1 MTDPTSRNK
10 LSLNRESKRTGPEIE
25 ERLHKVLA
33 MAGIGSRRLL
43 EERIVAGEIRING
56 SVAETGALLRAGD
69 RVELDGKAFMAVAA
83 TPDDLHLAIYHKP
96 EGEVTTHD
104 DPEGRPTVFE
114 KFPPL
119 SGARWVSIGR
129 LDINTTGLLLL
140 TSDGELANAMMHPS
154 AELEREYV
162 CRVHGPVDEAV
173 LQRLRDGV
181 MLDDGPARFD
191 EIAVINLGDSHS
203 WFRVILREGRNR
215 EVRRLWE
222 SQNLTISRLKRIRY
236 GSVELPRELRRGRF
250 EILPLQR
257 LMALRAELGLGEL
270 PQTLTLQAV
279 VGVRRAAKPNEFM
292 PAERSQRAWTGATAD
307 EGRELRAFDHIRD
320 DSPRRAKRPFT
331 KGAPRTQSR
340 RGPGR
345 SPGAEPGS
353 QRPAWLQDAGNAP
366 RGRGVPRGGRPQ
378 RPGQPGAEWASR
390 APQDPNRTPQR
401 RGDPNRPQRP
411 FDPNRPPRAFD
422 PNRPRTDMQA
432 RPARSGA
439 PRPARGDHADQP
451 PRSFDPARPA
461 RAFDSNR
468 PARPFDPNRGPP
480 RARTGA
486 GPGRGGFAARSGGE
500 NDGNR
505 QRGNPAE
512 KRTWT
517 AGGPPGR
524 GGRPSAPTTPYGFPS
539 DHAYA
544 QRAHG
549 NQRDDLGN
557 RKPDANRGPDSNRG
571 ADRRGP
577 SAPRPHAPPAGARG
591 PHAQEDRGNRA
602 QPPPGNRPGRPGGP
616 PRRGPA

>member
-1 MTDPTSRNK
+1 MIDPSNRSK
-10 LSLNRESKRTGPEIE
+10 LSLNRESKRTGPDVE

-56 SVAETGALLRAGD
+56 SVAETGALLRSGD

-154 AELEREYV
+154 AALEREYV

-181 MLDDGPARFD
+181 VLEDGPARFD

-222 SQNLTISRLKRIRY
+222 SQNLSISRLKRIRY

-257 LMALRAELGLGEL
+257 LTALRAELGLGEL

-279 VGVRRAAKPNEFM
+279 VGVRRAAKPNEFL

-345 SPGAEPGS
+345 ASGTDPQAHA
-353 QRPAWLQDAGNAP
+353 QRPVWLQDSGTTAP

-390 APQDPNRTPQR
+390 GPQDPNRAPPR
-401 RGDPNRPQRP
+401 RSDGNRPQRP
-411 FDPNRPPRAFD
+411 FDPNRPARVFD
-422 PNRPRTDMQA
+422 PNRPPRADMHQ

-439 PRPARGDHADQP
+439 ARPPRGDHADQP

-461 RAFDSNR
+461 RSFDANR
-468 PARPFDPNRGPP
+468 PARPFDPNRAPP
-480 RARTGA
+480 RARPSVSKGGFGARTGA
-486 GPGRGGFAARSGGE
+486 E

-512 KRTWT
+512 RRTWS
-517 AGGPPGR
+517 AGAPPNRGPRPSGGP
-524 GGRPSAPTTPYGFPS
+524 ATPYGFPS

-544 QRAHG
+544 QRTHG

-557 RKPDANRGPDSNRG
+557 RKPDASRGQERRGPPPQRG
-571 ADRRGP
+571 NAPP
-577 SAPRPHAPPAGARG
+577 SAPRAAPS
-591 PHAQEDRGNRA
+591 HEDRGNRSERPA
-602 QPPPGNRPGRPGGP
+602 GNRPRRPGGP
-616 PRRGPA
+616 PNRGPA

>member
-1 MTDPTSRNK
+1 MTESPNRSK
-10 LSLNRESKRTGPEIE
+10 LSLNREAKRTPTDVE

-43 EERIVAGEIRING
+43 EERIASGEIRVNG
-56 SVAETGALLRAGD
+56 TVAETGSLLRSGD
-69 RVELDGKAFMAVAA
+69 RVEIDGKAFMAVAA
-83 TPDDLHLAIYHKP
+83 TPDDLHLAMYHKP

-119 SGARWVSIGR
+119 NGARWISIGR

-173 LQRLRDGV
+173 LERLREGV
-181 MLDDGPARFD
+181 VLEDGPARFD

-222 SQNLTISRLKRIRY
+222 SQNLTVSRLKRIRY
-236 GSVELPRELRRGRF
+236 GSVELPRELRRGRY
-250 EILPLQR
+250 EMLPLER
-257 LMALRAELGLGEL
+257 LIALRAELGLGEL

-279 VGVRRAAKPNEFM
+279 VGVRRAAKPNEFT
-292 PAERSQRAWTGATAD
+292 PSERSQRAWTGATGE
-307 EGRELRAFDHIRD
+307 EGRELRAFDHIRED
-320 DSPRRAKRPFT
+320 APRRGKRPFT
-331 KGAPRTQSR
+331 KGAPRNVSR

-345 SPGAEPGS
+345 GAGQDARAPS
-353 QRPAWLQDAGNAP
+353 QRPAWMQEGGNAT
-366 RGRGVPRGGRPQ
+366 RGRGVPRGGQPSRT
-378 RPGQPGAEWASR
+378 GQPRSEWAPR
-390 APQDPNRTPQR
+390 APHDPNRPPQR
-401 RGDPNRPQRP
+401 RGAGDRPQRP
-411 FDPNRPPRAFD
+411 FDPNRPRPPFD
-422 PNRPRTDMQA
+422 PNR
-432 RPARSGA
+432 G
-439 PRPARGDHADQP
+439 ARGDVNQRPQRGDATRPPRGDQAEHQP
-451 PRSFDPARPA
+451 PRSFDPSRPA
-461 RAFDSNR
+461 RAFDANR
-468 PARPFDPNRGPP
+468 PPRVFDPNRPP
-480 RARTGA
+480 ARARPGV
-486 GPGRGGFAARSGGE
+486 GRGGFSAGAATE

-512 KRTWT
+512 RRSWSPGAPPSRGARPG
-517 AGGPPGR
+517 AGGGV
-524 GGRPSAPTTPYGFPS
+524 PYGFPS

-557 RKPDANRGPDSNRG
+557 RKPEGNRGPE
-571 ADRRGP
+571 RRGP
-577 SAPRPHAPPAGARG
+577 APPRGAPAPFG
-591 PHAQEDRGNRA
+591 AEDRGNRTDRPA
-602 QPPPGNRPGRPGGP
+602 GNRPRRPGGP
-616 PRRGPA
+616 PRRNPA